1 MSILDQ
7 IEKDYER
14 AFKAREENVVSTLRM
29 LLAALKNEKIKKR
42 AHLTDED
49 SIKVIKSEI
58 KKRREAIEEYNK
70 ADRQELVSLEEKELA
85 ILLKY
90 LPEQMSE
97 EAIRQKVQE
106 ILGQVTDKDNLG
118 KVMGTVMAELKGQ
131 ADGALVKQ
139 IVEEEINK

>member
-1 MSILDQ
+1 M
-7 IEKDYER
+7 
-14 AFKAREENVVSTLRM
+14 
-29 LLAALKNEKIKKR
+29 
-42 AHLTDED
+42 
-49 SIKVIKSEI
+49 IKSEI